1 MSASTVLS
9 WKVAPY
15 KDLQRPDYRPALTL
29 VGAGHPLAGNVS
41 PLKSKVAPQSSEE
54 KSQDEGPL
62 LAGPLSASSTGHS
75 EVMWDPLS
83 AFADQELEDSF
94 AKQRVCLEE
103 DTPMGDIWPSKKAGI
118 LSRFGSGVERLSLAS
133 SYLSGEMP
141 SPISSS
147 SRHEQ
152 LDSFE
157 EGSIKELRNLSV
169 QEYTQRLLE
178 LKSAMVAAWNRDEKV
193 NALKMVI
200 QCSKLLVD
208 ADSSVRFY
216 PAKFVLITDIVDLF
230 GELVFERL
238 HAKHRESQD
247 GAAETARNWF
257 YKIASIRELIPRF
270 YVEACILESYRFLDP
285 KGAQM
290 QKTLLRLAKTI
301 TGIGDPLVAAYAR
314 CYLTRIG
321 SRVAPN
327 SREHLSELMFGLLVT
342 YGQLESSIVEERLK
356 SDLVDLPSYYALFMP
371 ALEFLLQWVTQTA
384 SDKQLGD
391 LLNKCTQRNS
401 ALLLNALLTAMRPQ
415 FVAQRAELIVEK
427 VNEADTVTAP
437 RGQLY
442 RSLGL
447 CLMVE
452 DPPEGVRVKVL
463 NQVWKHVAR
472 FKNSADYMSCAE
484 VWVDYVC
491 RHMDFAD
498 INTFIAVTIKQMNV
512 DRAYERHQS
521 QLYAIIDRI
530 ASNVQDLVSLFNMDR
545 LLPLLDLIQ
554 KEPYKTDACRSLLD
568 TFTRR
573 QKDSTCEAVLV
584 SSLMHVSKTMLSSVT
599 ALTLDDSRRSLAS
612 LVCGFINRI
621 EYPDDVE
628 AQLSFFIDARACLG
642 TLDDVLIH
650 LVHAVNRLAVR
661 LQTASRGRHSRKSV
675 AQAKACLAYGIV
687 TIPSVYNSTMRFKL
701 YLETAIVALK
711 YQCHA
716 HADACYKAA
725 LDSISTI
732 SERDLYSCVA
742 SLLGQLVYSPDDPR
756 EDPLSLVTTLLE
768 AIDQYPFD
776 AHIDVKPRLWLA
788 TLRVISRMAT
798 PWAEDVQIDCNDSLY
813 GGDQRYVEA
822 VEVQASS
829 ILAKIIDYVALLRD
843 SKLFERQA
851 ALLVELLYTLASH
864 GAASVPGPSQALIVK
879 LWSLT
884 RATNVVPLDTLAS
897 LRSYI
902 ARRANNTDVLSR
914 LT

>member
-1 MSASTVLS
+1 MSSNIIFP

-15 KDLQRPDYRPALTL
+15 KDLQRPDYRPALIA
-29 VGAGHPLAGNVS
+29 VGQAHPLAGHVS
-41 PLKSKVAPQSSEE
+41 PMKSKVMPQNSEE
-54 KSQDEGPL
+54 KPREEGPL
-62 LAGPLSASSTGHS
+62 PAGPLSASSTGTS
-75 EVMWDPLS
+75 EAMWDPLS
-83 AFADQELEDSF
+83 AFSDEPFSDGSGQKRNIF
-94 AKQRVCLEE
+94 EE
-103 DTPMGDIWPSKKAGI
+103 EIPAIDTWPSKKAGI

-141 SPISSS
+141 SPVSSG

-169 QEYTQRLLE
+169 QEYTRRLLE
-178 LKSAMVAAWNRDEKV
+178 LKSAMVSAWNRDEKV

-238 HAKHRESQD
+238 HAKYQENQD

-257 YKIASIRELIPRF
+257 YKVASIRELIPRF
-270 YVEACILESYRFLDP
+270 YVEACILQSYRFLDP

-290 QKTLLRLAKTI
+290 HKGLLRLAKTI

-314 CYLTRIG
+314 CYLARIG
-321 SRVAPN
+321 SRVAPKG
-327 SREHLSELMFGLLVT
+327 REHLSELMFGLLVT
-342 YGQLESSIVEERLK
+342 YSQLESSIVEERLK
-356 SDLVDLPSYYALFMP
+356 SDLVDLPSYYALFTP
-371 ALEFLLQWVTQTA
+371 AFEFLLQWVTQTA
-384 SDKQLGD
+384 RDKQLND

-415 FVAQRAELIVEK
+415 FVAQRAEQIVEK
-427 VNEADTVTAP
+427 INEADTVTAP
-437 RGQLY
+437 KAQLY

-452 DPPEGVRVKVL
+452 DPPEGVRIKVL

-498 INTFIAVTIKQMNV
+498 INTFIAVTIKQMNI

-530 ASNVQDLVSLFNMDR
+530 ACNIQDLLSLFNMDR

-554 KEPYKTDACRSLLD
+554 KEPYKTDACRSLVD

-573 QKDSTCEAVLV
+573 QKESTCEAVLV

-661 LQTASRGRHSRKSV
+661 LQATIRGRHSRKS
-675 AQAKACLAYGIV
+675 ATQAKACLAYCIV
-687 TIPSVYNSTMRFKL
+687 TVPSVYDSTMRFKL

-725 LDSISTI
+725 LDSLSTLP
-732 SERDLYSCVA
+732 ERELYSCVTL
-742 SLLGQLVYSPDDPR
+742 LLGQLVYSPDDPR
-756 EDPLSLVTTLLE
+756 EDPLSLVKTLLE
-768 AIDQYPFD
+768 AIDEYVFD
-776 AHIDVKPRLWLA
+776 PHTDVKPRLWLA
-788 TLRVISRMAT
+788 TLRVLSRMAT
-798 PWAEDVQIDCNDSLY
+798 PWAEDIQLDCNDSLY
-813 GGDQRYVEA
+813 GGDQR
-822 VEVQASS
+822 QAT
-829 ILAKIIDYVALLRD
+829 LM
-843 SKLFERQA
+843 
-851 ALLVELLYTLASH
+851 VELLYTLASH

-884 RATNVVPLDTLAS
+884 KGTNIVPPDTMFA
-897 LRSYI
+897 LRNYI
-902 ARRANNTDVLSR
+902 ERRANNTDLLNC